1 MRSFFRKDIYQEIDN
16 ELLNQNFNSN
26 FSGTTCIIVF
36 QIGDKLICS
45 NVGDSRAIL
54 IYTSKIED
62 IDLLSTKIYELSYD
76 QKPEIPKE
84 KKRIYSMGGIV
95 DQMLDNKGK
104 RNGPFRVWDG
114 NNNYPGL
121 AMSRSIGDL
130 KGKKCG
136 LISEPE
142 IIEYNLDQR
151 SKYMVICSDGVWEF
165 LNNEDIMKI
174 GIEYYLKN
182 NIDEYLDKIIKVSE
196 FWWEKEDTMRDDIT
210 AVIVFF

>member
-1 MRSFFRKDIYQEIDN
+1 
-16 ELLNQNFNSN
+16 
-26 FSGTTCIIVF
+26 
-36 QIGDKLICS
+36 
-45 NVGDSRAIL
+45 
-54 IYTSKIED
+54 
-62 IDLLSTKIYELSYD
+62 
-76 QKPEIPKE
+76 
-84 KKRIYSMGGIV
+84 MGGIV

-142 IIEYNLDQR
+142 IIEYNLDQK